1 MIRVYMVILSA
12 FLLSGC
18 EFLEV
23 FEEVESPLDE
33 MVQPGDG
40 GANARFAN
48 LGNVLYTLGGNSMY
62 VQRIG
67 TDGRLSLLQTI
78 NFNYGTRYVVRQD
91 SLLFV
96 GTDDARQ
103 VFSVAQPHNPVFVN
117 NRFFSFG
124 SEATVANGTH
134 AFMLHIFKNAQGAL
148 VSNGLVYVVD
158 VSNPTNMRL
167 LNFIR
172 FVKPIDLALHDS
184 LLFLA
189 DQGVK
194 IANTKDLST
203 LPILKAFE
211 MDAQQLQ
218 VQGDVLLVA
227 GHTGVSQ
234 YRIKPDLSLELLS
247 TITTRS
253 TP

>member
-1 MIRVYMVILSA
+1 MKRIFMVLFAA
-12 FLLSGC
+12 FLLSSC
-18 EFLEV
+18 DYLAL
-23 FEEVESPLDE
+23 FEEEESLFDQ

-40 GANARFAN
+40 GANARLAT
-48 LGNVLYTLGGNSMY
+48 LGDVLYTLSGNSMF
-62 VQRIG
+62 VHRLSA
-67 TDGRLSLLQTI
+67 DGRLSLLKTI
-78 NFNYGTRYVVRQD
+78 NFSYGTQYVVRQD

-96 GTDDARQ
+96 GTDDARK
-103 VFSVAQPHNPVFVN
+103 VFSVAQPHNPVFVD
-117 NRFFSFG
+117 NRFFGYG
-124 SEATVANGTH
+124 SEATVANRTH
-134 AFMLHIFKNAQGAL
+134 AFMLQIYKNAQGAL
-148 VSNGLVYVVD
+148 VSNGFVYVVD

-167 LNFIR
+167 LNYIR
-172 FVKPIDLALHDS
+172 FVQPIALALHDS

-194 IANTKDLST
+194 IINTKDLST

-211 MDAQQLQ
+211 MDAQQVQ

-247 TITTRS
+247 TISTRS